1 MIAIRPRTSMDV
13 SLMVKVSSCPLVLL
27 AGTCEDHGA
36 SMYRYGGG
44 ILLLGTRSSLT
55 QLQLVKMLMKA
66 PTPAPAQYPSV
77 IFVNYLLNY
86 RYLFEFEIFH
96 FTYT

>member
-44 ILLLGTRSSLT
+44 ILLGTRSSWT
-55 QLQLVKMLMKA
+55 QLQFVKMLMKA

-77 IFVNYLLNY
+77 NFVNYLLNY
-86 RYLFEFEIFH
+86 LLEFEIFH